1 MAIFDFFDDIF
12 DNISYVSE
20 GICYSIGRAFNL
32 EDIGTL
38 CIGVLLG
45 IIICIIFK
53 KLFKK
58 DKKHIE
64 KVIIKETDNDNTK

>member
-1 MAIFDFFDDIF
+1 MYRSF
-12 DNISYVSE
+12 
-20 GICYSIGRAFNL
+20 
-32 EDIGTL
+32 
-38 CIGVLLG
+38 
-45 IIICIIFK
+45 IIFK